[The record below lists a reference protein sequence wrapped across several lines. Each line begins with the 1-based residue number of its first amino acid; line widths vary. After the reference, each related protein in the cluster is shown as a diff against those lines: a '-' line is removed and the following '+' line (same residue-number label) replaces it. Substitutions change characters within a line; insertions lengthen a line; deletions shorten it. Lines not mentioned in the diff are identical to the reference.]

1 MSEDPKNIP
10 VLNYAPASPRPLR
23 RKIIIGLAAGAV
35 GLTIAAGAYRYHM
48 TRVKTVPLM
57 GVVLPANIDWESSK
71 LRSGIEDDLRTP
83 DSSVNHPPEEGASP

>member
-35 GLTIAAGAYRYHM
+35 GLTIAAGAYRYHIS
-48 TRVKTVPLM
+48 RVKTVPLM
-57 GVVLPANIDWESSK
+57 GIVLPAKIEWESI
-71 LRSGIEDDLRTP
+71 RSESAIEDNLKMP
-83 DSSVNHPPEEGASP
+83 DSSVNHPPEEGESP